1 MPRRRDGP
9 TLNRQTDYW
18 FFDNRV
24 GFPPDRCRIRFSLR
38 TKDRAR
44 AQFLWEIEWKKRW
57 GEYYGVRSAGRPAG
71 PATLEAAAAGFVSY
85 ERDVRRVKGWAMI
98 ESRLEYIAELWGP
111 DRRLDALGDK
121 DLAALDAALKETGLS
136 LGTINHYFKLLKS
149 FFAWAVEKG
158 YHPGPNPARAVRP
171 YVVNVRRRAFSPEEV
186 ERILAACRE
195 IEAEARPQD
204 GIMRLAERIVRLLLL
219 TGMRAGEVLNLK
231 WSAVRGDRIV
241 LERTETKQ
249 RREKTI
255 PISDALRS
263 VLGTLERR
271 DEYVLPLRRRGGR
284 PMAAAYC
291 DNLIRTVRAK
301 AGIPDFILHGLR
313 HTASTI
319 MVSEALGH
327 GVGLADIMA
336 VLGHSQVQTTLR
348 YQHADLERMRKAV
361 EILAEKTAV
370 DKVGESGYNDR
381 VDRVRAGR
389 ISRAGGQDP
398 VKVAGR
404 KKSSH

>member
-9 TLNRQTDYW
+9 TFNRQTGYW

-24 GFPPDRCRIRFSLR
+24 GFPPDRRRVRFSLR

-44 AQFLWEIEWKKRW
+44 AQFLWEKEWKKRW
-57 GEYYGVRSAGRPAG
+57 GEYYGIRPIDRPAG
-71 PATLEAAAAGFVSY
+71 PETLEAAAAAFVSY
-85 ERDVRRVKGWAMI
+85 ERDVRRVKGWAVI
-98 ESRLEYIAELWGP
+98 ESRLDFVAELWGP

-121 DLAALDAALKETGLS
+121 DLATLDAALKESGLS
-136 LGTINHYFKLLKS
+136 PGTINHYFKMLKS

-158 YHPGPNPARAVRP
+158 YHPGPNPARSVRP
-171 YVVNVRRRAFSPEEV
+171 YVVNDRRRAFSPEEV
-186 ERILAACRE
+186 KRILAASRE

-219 TGMRAGEVLNLK
+219 TGMRAGELLNLK
-231 WSAVRGDRIV
+231 WSAVRSDRIV

-249 RREKTI
+249 RREKII
-255 PISDALRS
+255 PISDSLRS
-263 VLGTLERR
+263 VLSTLERK
-271 DEYVLPLRRRGGR
+271 DEYVLPLRRRGGI
-284 PMAAAYC
+284 MAAAYC

-319 MVSEALGH
+319 MVSEALGR
-327 GVGLADIMA
+327 GVGLADVMA
-336 VLGHSQVQTTLR
+336 ILGHSQVQTTLR

-361 EILAEKTAV
+361 DVLAEKTAV
-370 DKVGESGYNDR
+370 DKAGKSGYNER
-381 VDRVRAGR
+381 VEKLVGAGKTGP
-389 ISRAGGQDP
+389 AGQAP
-398 VKVAGR
+398 VKMTRAIKIKR
-404 KKSSH
+404 

>member
-9 TLNRQTDYW
+9 TLNRQTGYW

-24 GFPPDRCRIRFSLR
+24 GFPPDRRRVRISLR
-38 TKDRAR
+38 TTDRAR
-44 AQFLWEIEWKKRW
+44 AQFLWEKEWKKRW
-57 GEYYGVRSAGRPAG
+57 GEYYGVRPTDRPAG

-111 DRRLDALGDK
+111 DWRLDALGDK

-149 FFAWAVEKG
+149 FFAWTVEKG

-249 RREKTI
+249 RREKVI

-263 VLGTLERR
+263 VLSMLERR

-291 DNLIRTVRAK
+291 DNLIRTVRVK

-319 MVSEALGH
+319 MVSEALGR

-336 VLGHSQVQTTLR
+336 ILGHSQVQTTLR
-348 YQHADLERMRKAV
+348 YQHADLGRMRKAV
-361 EILAEKTAV
+361 DVLAEATAV
-370 DKVGESGYNDR
+370 DKKGRGGYNRR
-381 VDRVRAGR
+381 VGGARKARPAVKIR
-389 ISRAGGQDP
+389 SR
-398 VKVAGR
+398 
-404 KKSSH
+404 

>member
-24 GFPPDRCRIRFSLR
+24 GFPPDRRRIRFSLR
-38 TKDRAR
+38 TKDHAR
-44 AQFLWEIEWKKRW
+44 AQFLWEKEWKKRW
-57 GEYYGVRSAGRPAG
+57 GEYYGVRPAGRPAG
-71 PATLEAAAAGFVSY
+71 PATIAAAAEEFVRF
-85 ERDVRRVKGWAMI
+85 ERDVRRVKGWAVI
-98 ESRLEYIAELWGP
+98 ESRLDFVAELWGP

-136 LGTINHYFKLLKS
+136 PGTVNHYFKMLKS
-149 FFAWAVEKG
+149 FFAWTVEKG
-158 YHPGPNPARAVRP
+158 YHPGPNPARAIRP
-171 YVVNVRRRAFSPEEV
+171 YVVNDRRRAFSPEEV

-231 WSAVRGDRIV
+231 WSAVQGDRIV

-255 PISDALRS
+255 PISAALRS
-263 VLGTLERR
+263 VLSTLERR
-271 DEYVLPLRRRGGR
+271 DEYVLPLRRRGGV
-284 PMAAAYC
+284 MAAAYC
-291 DNLIRTVRAK
+291 DNLIRTIRAK
-301 AGIPDFILHGLR
+301 SGIPDFILHGLR

-319 MVSEALGH
+319 MVSEALGR

-370 DKVGESGYNDR
+370 DKAEESGYNER
-381 VDRVRAGR
+381 VENAAGAGKTGPAGQGPVKM
-389 ISRAGGQDP
+389 AGG
-398 VKVAGR
+398 
-404 KKSSH
+404 KKLKD